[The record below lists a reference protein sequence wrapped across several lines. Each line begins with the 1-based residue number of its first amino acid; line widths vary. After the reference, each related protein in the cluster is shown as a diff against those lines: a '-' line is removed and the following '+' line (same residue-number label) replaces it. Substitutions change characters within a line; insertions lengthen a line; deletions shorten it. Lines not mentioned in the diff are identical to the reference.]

1 MGSCIPCS
9 EEGKSST
16 KKTNKNIN
24 NDNNTK
30 LIRAKDKNKF
40 DDEKKIEKP
49 KHFDKPISKDINK
62 ISIKNEEELI
72 TVFFKE
78 EDDYE
83 KLFIPC
89 NNLYFF
95 SSIEKKLYKEHPYLK
110 GINMREKNSKMSKV
124 FNNLKKLF
132 GDIKIY
138 NDYDLNLLIGNNH
151 ICFYVF
157 GIKVDKSKTLKENNI
172 KDDDVILLKY
182 SDFNLINI
190 NFILD
195 APEINYKISCYDI
208 YLFST
213 IEQKLYYEYPELD
226 GKNIIFQLEGNKII
240 KSLTLEENNIKNND
254 IISMKII
261 DGEKINVTFIS
272 IDQNTNCPMSCFD
285 SEFFCDV
292 EEKLYKK
299 APELQNEYYFMCN
312 GGVVDK
318 FLTFAQNKIID
329 LNIILIAEVN
339 PEEDLSNK
347 LIAIIVRSVDQRT
360 NCAIP
365 CYLKDNF
372 SMIEEKFFLKYPN
385 LKKEEIFFIF
395 GGNIL
400 DKSKT
405 LKENGLSNG
414 SVIVCLME

>member
-1 MGSCIPCS
+1 M
-9 EEGKSST
+9 
-16 KKTNKNIN
+16 
-24 NDNNTK
+24 
-30 LIRAKDKNKF
+30 
-40 DDEKKIEKP
+40 
-49 KHFDKPISKDINK
+49 
-62 ISIKNEEELI
+62 NE
-72 TVFFKE
+72 
-78 EDDYE
+78 
-83 KLFIPC
+83 
-89 NNLYFF
+89 
-95 SSIEKKLYKEHPYLK
+95 S
-110 GINMREKNSKMSKV
+110 
-124 FNNLKKLF
+124 NLKMEKVLNDIAKTFQIIQMMPDWNWNLF
-132 GDIKIY
+132 
-138 NDYDLNLLIGNNH
+138 IGNNH
-151 ICFYVF
+151 ICFYSH

-172 KDDDVILLKY
+172 EDEDDIFFEYL
-182 SDFNLINI
+182 DFNQINV
-190 NFILD
+190 NFVLD

-254 IISMKII
+254 IILMKII

-272 IDQNTNCPMSCFD
+272 IDQKTNCPMSCFD

-299 APELQNEYYFMCN
+299 APELQDEYYFMCN

-347 LIAIIVRSVDQRT
+347 LIAIIIRSVDQRT
-360 NCAIP
+360 NCAIT

-372 SMIEEKFFLKYPN
+372 SMIEEKFFLKYPE
-385 LKKEEIFFIF
+385 LKKEEIIFIF
-395 GGNIL
+395 GGKIL

-414 SVIVCLME
+414 SVILCLME